1 MNLNYVPWGSVVLS
15 EHQTRLGTLQPGCFK
30 EALAGI
36 LPHIRDS
43 MVQRSSLM
51 LSSQNKQE
59 PLVSAWSILLSVAVG
74 SEVVAF

>member
-1 MNLNYVPWGSVVLS
+1 
-15 EHQTRLGTLQPGCFK
+15 
-30 EALAGI
+30 
-36 LPHIRDS
+36 
-43 MVQRSSLM
+43 M